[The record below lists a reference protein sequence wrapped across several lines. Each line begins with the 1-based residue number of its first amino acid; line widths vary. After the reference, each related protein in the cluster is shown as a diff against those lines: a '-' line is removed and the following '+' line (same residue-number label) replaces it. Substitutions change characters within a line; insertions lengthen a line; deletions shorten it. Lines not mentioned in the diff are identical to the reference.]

1 MGEERFDVSQAET
14 LVDAFQRE
22 NVEFLFIGKGAA
34 ILMGYPS
41 TTLDVDLFLPKDPE
55 NGRKVVRALRAIGF
69 VLTESQAV
77 EIIRGKDFV
86 QLNEPFDLDLI
97 HAPDGLP
104 EYGKVKARS
113 IRIEKFPLVC
123 LADIIASKEATGR
136 QRDRLE
142 LPLLRAF
149 QRVYEQEQQRSQ
161 SHDQQQQQQEQVD
174 AFAKRR
180 VRGDKGQCAIPEE
193 S

>member
-1 MGEERFDVSQAET
+1 M
-14 LVDAFQRE
+14 
-22 NVEFLFIGKGAA
+22 
-34 ILMGYPS
+34 
-41 TTLDVDLFLPKDPE
+41 DLFLPKDPE
-55 NGRKVVRALRAIGF
+55 NGRKVVRSLRAIGF

-104 EYGKVKARS
+104 EYDKVKARS

-161 SHDQQQQQQEQVD
+161 SHDQQQQE
-174 AFAKRR
+174 AGEGTRR
-180 VRGDKGQCAIPEE
+180 LTRTRCARP
-193 S
+193 

>member
-41 TTLDVDLFLPKDPE
+41 TTLDV
-55 NGRKVVRALRAIGF
+55 
-69 VLTESQAV
+69 
-77 EIIRGKDFV
+77 
-86 QLNEPFDLDLI
+86 DLI

-161 SHDQQQQQQEQVD
+161 SHDQQQQEAGGGDSALNANKVCSTLICD
-174 AFAKRR
+174 
-180 VRGDKGQCAIPEE
+180 RGKSGCGVSGAG
-193 S
+193 SL